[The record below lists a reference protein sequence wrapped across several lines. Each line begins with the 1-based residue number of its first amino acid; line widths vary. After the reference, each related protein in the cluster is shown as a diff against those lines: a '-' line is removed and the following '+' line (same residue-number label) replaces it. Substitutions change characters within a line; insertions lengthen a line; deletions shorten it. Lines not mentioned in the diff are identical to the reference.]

1 MNSNNNIDLGFEAHQ
16 RGDYQLALNF
26 YEQALLLSPS
36 DAEALSLKG
45 SVLSQLNRV
54 AEAEE
59 SLKKAVEIEP
69 EAPGFWLNLAVHYVR
84 NSKITE
90 SCQLIVNNV
99 SPDCKDK
106 QVWQFLYQAGLKSE
120 SSEFSVLGLKKLLGL
135 EFDFNVLISLSQL
148 LVRAER
154 FDEAIDILKCHE
166 TQSNRQSSYW
176 HAVCWLLNSQRRWS
190 ELLASAQAWLRNFQ
204 ENKDAFRFLATASF
218 EIGLYHNAIAL
229 YEHKLLL
236 DDSLYQQ
243 ASLENT
249 AKDDL
254 VNFIDICMS
263 ALELKKAQSALSKA
277 IALNIKSPNIINAQV
292 QLAIFRGDIDAAKT
306 LCFECIDQFPEYYP
320 IYIQLARVSPGEI
333 SVEQVARIVEYTS
346 LNKPDSD
353 SLAFVLGHYF
363 QANNDSESAWEWYRT
378 ANSLREKRNAERG
391 VSYIQP
397 DAVKF
402 EETVLE
408 LDNRIRNLSL
418 KIDAESAEEQPFTPV
433 FILGMPRSGSTLLEG
448 LLSQHSSICKTGE
461 RIEFPNFLYNLTDSA
476 ASEDQLRTEL
486 YKFRRYY
493 IDNSRKENAG
503 FACFIDKNPSNY
515 LSVGLIKSVFPSAV
529 IINIKRRA
537 IETIWSIYRHE
548 FSQLWSFATSVE
560 NTAHQYAIYE
570 RLMRHWEERYQDII
584 SVEYEYL
591 VEEPN
596 EVVTMI
602 LDKLGHDYATIL
614 NNSAVDNKALVNQ
627 EFTTLSAVQVRGEI
641 KNLNGQAQP
650 YLAYLTPLLQNYPQY
665 LN

>member
-69 EAPGFWLNLAVHYVR
+69 EASGFWLNLADHFVR
-84 NSKITE
+84 NSKIAE
-90 SCQLIVNNV
+90 GCQLIVNNV

-120 SSEFSVLGLKKLLGL
+120 SSDFPVLGLQRLLGL
-135 EFDFNVLISLSQL
+135 EFDFNVLISLSQF

-154 FDEAIDILKCHE
+154 FDEAIEILKRHE
-166 TQSNRQSSYW
+166 TQSNRQTSYW
-176 HAVCWLLNSQRRWS
+176 HALCWLLNSQRRWS
-190 ELLASAQAWLRNFQ
+190 ELQASAQVWLRNFQ
-204 ENKDAFRFLATASF
+204 ENKDAFRYLATASF
-218 EIGLYHNAIAL
+218 ETGLYHNAIAL

-243 ASLENT
+243 TSLENT

-254 VNFIDICMS
+254 VNFIDICVA
-263 ALELKKAQSALSKA
+263 ALELKKAQSTLSKA

-306 LCFECIDQFPEYYP
+306 LCFECIVQFPEYYP

-333 SVEQVARIVEYTS
+333 STEQVARIVEYTS
-346 LNKPDSD
+346 LHKPDSD

-363 QANNDSESAWEWYRT
+363 QANNDSESAWEWYCT
-378 ANSLREKRNAERG
+378 ANSLRETRNAERG
-391 VSYIQP
+391 VSYVQP

-402 EETVLE
+402 EEAVME
-408 LDNRIRNLSL
+408 LDNRVRGLALN
-418 KIDAESAEEQPFTPV
+418 IDAEPAEEQPFTPV

-448 LLSQHSSICKTGE
+448 LLSQHSAVCKTGE
-461 RIEFPNFLYNLTDSA
+461 RIEFPNFLYNLTDST
-476 ASEDQLRTEL
+476 ASEDKLRTEL
-486 YKFRRYY
+486 CEFRRYY
-493 IDNSRKENAG
+493 IENSIKENAG
-503 FACFIDKNPSNY
+503 LACFIDKNPSNY

-529 IINIKRRA
+529 IINIKRTA

-548 FSQLWSFATSVE
+548 FSQLWSYATSVE

-596 EVVTMI
+596 KIVTMI
-602 LDKLGHDYATIL
+602 MDKLGLDYTGIL
-614 NNSAVDNKALVNQ
+614 NNSTADSKLLINQ

-641 KNLNGQAQP
+641 KNLNGQAQTYKP
-650 YLAYLTPLLQNYPQY
+650 YLTPLLHNYPQY